1 MRHLFDKTRVANST
15 AFVSATLV
23 LFEVSVWLNV
33 LAHITFWRYIQQLT
47 YMLTALRAVLTLNS
61 LKKLIPKTLR
71 RAVLDKFLFAVRKV
85 ASSIAKVSKKILG
98 IFGVDLSRYK
108 KRKDERSFIF
118 DRDEDGIFKR
128 KHSVKN
134 TSKWKDL
141 TENSEKIRF
150 IYIKYIIKTIK
161 EGYKFRAV
169 LTPNE
174 VCEDLKLDEERPERS
189 IFEYYN
195 GARYSGGSIYITDEQ
210 VESAL
215 AIVNAKKK

>member
-1 MRHLFDKTRVANST
+1 M
-15 AFVSATLV
+15 
-23 LFEVSVWLNV
+23 FEISVWLNY
-33 LAHITFWRYIQQLT
+33 LAARSEAMRYVQQLT
-47 YMLTALRAVLTLNS
+47 YILTVVLAVLTLNS

-71 RAVLDKFLFAVRKV
+71 RAVLDKFLYAVRKV
-85 ASSIAKVSKKILG
+85 AANIANVSKKLLS

-108 KRKDERSFIF
+108 KRRDERSFIF
-118 DRDEDGIFKR
+118 DRDEDGVFRR

-141 TENSEKIRF
+141 TENADKIRF
-150 IYIKYIIKTIK
+150 IYIKYIIKIIK
-161 EGYKFRAV
+161 EGYKFRSV

-174 VCEDLKLDEERPERS
+174 VCEDLNLEEERPERS

>member
-1 MRHLFDKTRVANST
+1 M
-15 AFVSATLV
+15 
-23 LFEVSVWLNV
+23 FEISVWLNV
-33 LAHITFWRYIQQLT
+33 LASNTGFRYLQQLT
-47 YMLTALRAVLTLNS
+47 YIITVVLFVLTLNS
-61 LKKLIPKTLR
+61 LKKLIPKSLR

-85 ASSIAKVSKKILG
+85 ASSIANVSKKLLS

-118 DRDEDGIFKR
+118 DRDEDGIFRR

-134 TSKWKDL
+134 TAKWKDL
-141 TENSEKIRF
+141 TENSDKIRF

-161 EGYKFRAV
+161 EGYKFRSV

-174 VCEDLKLDEERPERS
+174 VCEDLKLEEERPERS

-215 AIVNAKKK
+215 AIVNTKKK

>member
-47 YMLTALRAVLTLNS
+47 YMLTALLAVLTLNS

-118 DRDEDGIFKR
+118 DRDEDGVFKR

-134 TSKWKDL
+134 AAKWRDL
-141 TENSEKIRF
+141 TDNADKIRF

-174 VCEDLKLDEERPERS
+174 VCYDLKIDDEQPERS
-189 IFEYYN
+189 IFDYYN
-195 GARYSGGSIYITDEQ
+195 GARYSGGSVYITDEQ

-215 AIVNAKKK
+215 TIVNTKKK